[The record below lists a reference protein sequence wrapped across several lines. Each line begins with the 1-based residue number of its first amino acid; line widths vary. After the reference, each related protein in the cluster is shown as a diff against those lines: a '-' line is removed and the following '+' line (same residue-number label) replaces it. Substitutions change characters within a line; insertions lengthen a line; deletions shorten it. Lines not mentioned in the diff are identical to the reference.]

1 MIIKFTH
8 AQSSQCSY
16 PIGCPVWIFTQDPL
30 YDDVSAAAATSFR
43 QGVINSVSMNFVTK
57 EFYYEVLIDGK
68 DEVVSV
74 SEEELGYASGC
85 RVTIADQDEF
95 GDKLRTSGTVLMCRK
110 NGTAILYTVEL
121 DGTFQDGIEAGRVSY
136 KGGAAAVEAQTEA
149 PRAAMNDNVQPLP
162 ASTNEQQCK
171 EVAVNEQM
179 DPCEVPG
186 AIDCHDKQEAN
197 QRLSELSTS
206 VYGCNTQTSQ
216 YEMNTMSSTGEVE
229 FYKEEHHKLEQHKN
243 HLTLGIPMWV
253 QSYKFKNSQRAL
265 FRKLVDCKILSQRFS
280 SYKISCRLTV
290 KVI

>member
-1 MIIKFTH
+1 M
-8 AQSSQCSY
+8 
-16 PIGCPVWIFTQDPL
+16 WIFTQDPL
-30 YDDVSAAAATSFR
+30 YDDVSAAASTSFR
-43 QGVINSVSMNFVTK
+43 QGVVNSVSMNFATK

-85 RVTIADQDEF
+85 CVTIADQDEF

-149 PRAAMNDNVQPLP
+149 PRAAMNDNVQPLS
-162 ASTNEQQCK
+162 ASTNEQQYK

-179 DPCEVPG
+179 DPGEVTG
-186 AIDCHDKQEAN
+186 AIDCRDKQEAN
-197 QRLSELSTS
+197 QRLSELFTS

-216 YEMNTMSSTGEVE
+216 YEMNTASSTGEVE
-229 FYKEEHHKLEQHKN
+229 FYKEEHHKLEQRKN
-243 HLTLGIPMWV
+243 RLTLSIPMWV
-253 QSYKFKNSQRAL
+253 QSYKSKNSQRAL
-265 FRKLVDCKILSQRFS
+265 FRKLSVDCKILSQRFS
-280 SYKISCRLTV
+280 SYRISCRLTV